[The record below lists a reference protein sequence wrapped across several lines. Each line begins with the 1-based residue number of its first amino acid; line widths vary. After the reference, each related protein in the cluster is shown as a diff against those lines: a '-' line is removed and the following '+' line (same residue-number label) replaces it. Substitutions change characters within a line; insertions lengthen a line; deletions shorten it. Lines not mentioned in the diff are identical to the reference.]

1 MKLLVTIFL
10 LIQYRSLWSSG
21 QFVFV
26 SYTTPMPR
34 GVSSGTDAE
43 KALVFIRENLA
54 KQVKKALQPHRVP
67 IFEASYGPAQK
78 DHFAR

>member
-43 KALVFIRENLA
+43 KTLVFIRENLA

>member
-34 GVSSGTDAE
+34 GVASGTDAE
-43 KALVFIRENLA
+43 KALVFIRENPA

>member
-1 MKLLVTIFL
+1 MELLVTIFL
-10 LIQYRSLWSSG
+10 WNPHFSVWLSG

-26 SYTTPMPR
+26 SYTTSMPR
-34 GVSSGTDAE
+34 GISSGTDAE

-54 KQVKKALQPHRVP
+54 KQVKTALQPHRVP